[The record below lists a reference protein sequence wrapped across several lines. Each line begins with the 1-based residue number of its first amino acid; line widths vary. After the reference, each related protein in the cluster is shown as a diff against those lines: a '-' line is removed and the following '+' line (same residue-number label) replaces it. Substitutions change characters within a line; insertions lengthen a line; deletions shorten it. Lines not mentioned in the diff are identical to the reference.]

1 MGFAKVNGRP
11 VMLFSMDFTVM
22 SGSLGDQAAWKLAD
36 LTVMKVS
43 KPDDEVL
50 EFNGLRVFVDA
61 TSRPYLNGTT
71 VDYVDSLQGSGF
83 KISNPNSSGSCGCGE
98 SFSV

>member
-1 MGFAKVNGRP
+1 MLDVTDRP
-11 VMLFSMDFTVM
+11 
-22 SGSLGDQAAWKLAD
+22 AD
-36 LTVMKVS
+36 
-43 KPDDEVL
+43 DDEVF
-50 EFNGLRVFVDA
+50 ESNGIRVICDPK
-61 TSRPYLNGTT
+61 SLLYLNGTT